1 MSKII
6 RRHRQ
11 LRHSSRLHRTLFCC
25 LNKEINNNITAYQAK
40 FQCRNKEKK
49 NQPTKDKTSATFTS
63 AIVPQGRC
71 GQCDKENITLIQ
83 LQTVLIQ
90 VNTNI
95 NLYSIKQRC
104 TCAYAE
110 SCRLPISPLIT
121 TVQYGSILCT
131 CSHHVCQY
139 DS

>member
-6 RRHRQ
+6 RRHGQ

-25 LNKEINNNITAYQAK
+25 LNKQINNHITVYQAT
-40 FQCRNKEKK
+40 FQCGNKEKK
-49 NQPTKDKTSATFTS
+49 ISPQKDKTSATFTS
-63 AIVPQGRC
+63 AIVPQVRC
-71 GQCDKENITLIQ
+71 GHCDNKENITLIQ
-83 LQTVLIQ
+83 LQIVLIQ

-110 SCRLPISPLIT
+110 SCCLPISPLIT
-121 TVQYGSILCT
+121 TVRYGSILCT
-131 CSHHVCQY
+131 
-139 DS
+139 